1 MALNSKTRKRKKA
14 LPEVKPSVVAPQP
27 APVEQTDDFS
37 KVVQESKNRL
47 HAEQNK
53 PLKRGRG
60 RPSTVKPTE
69 TSSSPNF
76 SSAGSATPPHIGS
89 VQSMN
94 IAPMIEGPLK
104 LLSGLPAK
112 KYKCDD
118 LALTDEEAQQCA
130 KAVNDLLNAFIPDM
144 SQMSP
149 KTAAVFGA
157 VLVFGSVGMN
167 KAIIL
172 ANHKEKF
179 KDEIASQEKEINSQP
194 SNEET
199 IQPKDMINAQ
209 DGFRP
214 PVRGVYPTATV

>member
-1 MALNSKTRKRKKA
+1 MALNSKTKKRKKTS
-14 LPEVKPSVVAPQP
+14 PELKQQPLEAPQA
-27 APVEQTDDFS
+27 APVEQSDDFS

-76 SSAGSATPPHIGS
+76 SSVGSPTSPNQLPA
-89 VQSMN
+89 QQMN
-94 IAPMIEGPLK
+94 IGPMIEGPLK
-104 LLSGLPAK
+104 LLSGIPAK
-112 KYKCDD
+112 KYKCED
-118 LALTDEEAQQCA
+118 LTLSDEEAQQCG

-157 VLVFGSVGMN
+157 VMIFGSVGMN

-172 ANHKEKF
+172 ANHREKF
-179 KDEIASQEKEINSQP
+179 KDEIKAQEAEINKQP
-194 SNEET
+194 AEPS
-199 IQPKDMINAQ
+199 INAAQ
-209 DGFRP
+209 AFQQPRHGM
-214 PVRGVYPTATV
+214 YPTASV

>member
-1 MALNSKTRKRKKA
+1 MALNSKIKKRKKA
-14 LPEVKPSVVAPQP
+14 SPDVKPSVEAPQA
-27 APVEQTDDFS
+27 APVEQADDFS

-69 TSSSPNF
+69 TNSSPNF
-76 SSAGSATPPHIGS
+76 SSVGSPTSPVP
-89 VQSMN
+89 VQQMN
-94 IAPMIEGPLK
+94 IGPMIEGPLK
-104 LLSGLPAK
+104 LLSGIPAK
-112 KYKCDD
+112 KYKCEE
-118 LALTDEEAQQCA
+118 LTLSDEEAQQCA

-149 KTAAVFGA
+149 KTAAVFSA
-157 VLVFGSVGMN
+157 VMIFGSVGMN

-172 ANHKEKF
+172 ANHREKF
-179 KDEIASQEKEINSQP
+179 KDEIKAQEAEINKQP
-194 SNEET
+194 EKDET
-199 IQPKDMINAQ
+199 INPKDMINAQ

-214 PVRGVYPTATV
+214 PVRGVYPTASV